1 MDNCSR
7 MYYETPIGWL
17 EVVGDEKG
25 VEVVRFMDEE
35 EEHQPVGESEAVAQ
49 CITQLDEYFK
59 GSRQTFTI
67 PLIQSSGTVFQQ
79 QVWKALET
87 IPYGEIVSYLDIAQ
101 KIGNEKAV
109 RAIGGANSRNPIAI
123 IVPCHRVI
131 GKSGKLVGYEGGL
144 WRKEYLLKLEGYLS

>member
-17 EVVGDEKG
+17 EVVGDEKAIEFVRFVEDELERQVIG
-25 VEVVRFMDEE
+25 RSEVV
-35 EEHQPVGESEAVAQ
+35 SK
-49 CITQLDEYFK
+49 CIEQLDEYFK
-59 GSRQTFTI
+59 GKRRTFDV
-67 PLIQSSGTVFQQ
+67 PLKQVGTPFQQ
-79 QVWKALET
+79 QVWKALES
-87 IPYGEIVSYLDIAQ
+87 IPYGETVSYLHVAK

-109 RAIGGANSRNPIAI
+109 RAIGGANNKNPIAI

-144 WRKEYLLKLEGYLS
+144 WRKEYLLKLEGY